1 MIVKYQIFVSSTY
14 EDLKDERDQ
23 VIKAILEMGHIPVGM
38 EMFSAADEEQWK
50 IIARQ
55 IEEVDYYIVII
66 AHRYGS
72 VTNEGISYTEKEYDY
87 AVKQG
92 IPVLGFLLADKAS
105 WPGDRF
111 DEESGRKKS
120 LQKFKSKVKTKTV
133 SFWRNGDELN
143 AKCAIALGK
152 IIRTTP
158 RIGWVKANE
167 ITGPEV
173 VKELTRLSS
182 ENAELRRNIEAL
194 KKEANNK
201 QLLKIKQLVMTLN
214 GNKKEVSIW
223 KKNASGW
230 SNPIEINLFTIFNLI
245 APALIAE
252 AAVSD
257 LALRIAVSSVKPAD
271 LRPLWPIPQNQ
282 MGDILADLASLDLVQ
297 PSTKK
302 HPIKD
307 ENEYWVLTGLGKQLL
322 KTFRL
327 HGLKAGEAEASP
339 SPKVEPAP
347 L

>member
-1 MIVKYQIFVSSTY
+1 
-14 EDLKDERDQ
+14 
-23 VIKAILEMGHIPVGM
+23 
-38 EMFSAADEEQWK
+38 
-50 IIARQ
+50 
-55 IEEVDYYIVII
+55 
-66 AHRYGS
+66 
-72 VTNEGISYTEKEYDY
+72 
-87 AVKQG
+87 
-92 IPVLGFLLADKAS
+92 
-105 WPGDRF
+105 
-111 DEESGRKKS
+111 
-120 LQKFKSKVKTKTV
+120 
-133 SFWRNGDELN
+133 
-143 AKCAIALGK
+143 
-152 IIRTTP
+152 
-158 RIGWVKANE
+158 VKANE

-322 KTFRL
+322 TTFRL